1 MKKTW
6 MTAILA
12 GVMSISLLACG
23 NENGKETLQPAVQN
37 AETQA
42 SEQQPAAEN
51 DDLARILEA
60 GVITIGTEGT
70 WPPMTYHDDAGNLT
84 GFDVEVA
91 TALAEKL
98 GVTAEFVET
107 DWDSLIAGLAAGRF
121 DIIVNEVA
129 PTEERKK
136 TYDFSD
142 PYTYVYD
149 VVITKEDNNDITKM
163 EDLEGK
169 KTSNTISSTHAQ
181 LAENYG
187 AEVIAVDTFEASIEM
202 VLQGRA
208 DATINSE
215 MVFNDYITQKPDS
228 GLKIAAYNK
237 EAISTAVPVRKG
249 QDNLREA
256 VNKAL
261 EELRNE
267 GTLSEISMRY
277 FGKDI
282 TSAINE

>member
-6 MTAILA
+6 MKIFATMMAAAITVA
-12 GVMSISLLACG
+12 SGC
-23 NENGKETLQPAVQN
+23 GKETANTEDKQPAVEAQGTADN
-37 AETQA
+37 T
-42 SEQQPAAEN
+42 AAE
-51 DDLARILEA
+51 DDLDRILAA

-70 WPPMTYHDDAGNLT
+70 WPPMTYHDEAGDLT

-91 TALAEKL
+91 RAIAEKL

-107 DWDSLIAGLAAGRF
+107 DWDSLIAGLQVGRF
-121 DIIVNEVA
+121 DIIVNEVT

-136 TYDFSD
+136 TYDFTD

-149 VVITKEDNNDITKM
+149 VVITKEENNDISSM

-181 LAENYG
+181 LAESYG

-208 DATINSE
+208 DATINGE
-215 MVFNDYITQKPDS
+215 LVFNDYITQKPDS

-237 EAISTAVPVRKG
+237 EAISTAIPVRKG
-249 QDNLREA
+249 QDRLREA
-256 VNKAL
+256 INKAL
-261 EELRNE
+261 EELKND
-267 GTLSEISMRY
+267 GTLNEISMRY

-282 TSAINE
+282 TTAINE

>member
-6 MTAILA
+6 MKFVATGLAAILTLS
-12 GVMSISLLACG
+12 GCG
-23 NENGKETLQPAVQN
+23 TETAKTG
-37 AETQA
+37 E
-42 SEQQPAAEN
+42 EQTTPAAQETTASADAV
-51 DDLARILEA
+51 DDLDRILAA

-70 WPPMTYHDDAGNLT
+70 WPPMTYHDEAGELT

-91 TALAEKL
+91 KAIAEKL
-98 GVTAEFVET
+98 GVKAEFVET
-107 DWDSLIAGLAAGRF
+107 DWDSLIAGLGVGRF
-121 DIIVNEVA
+121 DIIVNEVT
-129 PTEERKK
+129 PTEERKQ

-149 VVITKEDNNDITKM
+149 VVITKEENNDISSM
-163 EDLEGK
+163 EDLKGK

-181 LAENYG
+181 IAESYG

-208 DATINSE
+208 DATINGE
-215 MVFNDYITQKPDS
+215 LVFNDYITQKPDS

-237 EAISTAVPVRKG
+237 EAISTAIPVRKG
-249 QDNLREA
+249 QDRLREA
-256 VNKAL
+256 INKAL
-261 EELRNE
+261 EELKND
-267 GTLSEISMRY
+267 GTFNEISMRY

-282 TSAINE
+282 TQPINE

>member
-6 MTAILA
+6 MKIFATMMAA
-12 GVMSISLLACG
+12 AVTVASGC
-23 NENGKETLQPAVQN
+23 GKETANTEDKQPAVEAQGTVDN
-37 AETQA
+37 T
-42 SEQQPAAEN
+42 AAE
-51 DDLARILEA
+51 DDLDRILAA

-70 WPPMTYHDDAGNLT
+70 WPPMTYHDEAGDLT

-91 TALAEKL
+91 RAIAEKL

-107 DWDSLIAGLAAGRF
+107 DWDSLIAGLQVGRF
-121 DIIVNEVA
+121 DIIVNEVT

-136 TYDFSD
+136 TYDFTD

-149 VVITKEDNNDITKM
+149 VVITKEENNDISSM

-181 LAENYG
+181 LAESYG

-208 DATINSE
+208 DATINGE
-215 MVFNDYITQKPDS
+215 LVFNDYITQKPDS

-237 EAISTAVPVRKG
+237 EAISTAIPVRKG
-249 QDNLREA
+249 QDRLREA
-256 VNKAL
+256 INKAL
-261 EELRNE
+261 EELKND
-267 GTLSEISMRY
+267 GTLNEISVRY

-282 TSAINE
+282 TTAINE